1 MKQGTFG
8 ISRHLIIVSYL
19 NWRKPMSVE
28 TVGSLPPEADQV
40 RSVLEQQ
47 LPEIISSFNQVLRD
61 QYGMVGI
68 SVGGFT
74 VVPESAVTSKV
85 TCDQDGCSV
94 S

>member
-1 MKQGTFG
+1 
-8 ISRHLIIVSYL
+8 
-19 NWRKPMSVE
+19 MSVE

-47 LPEIISSFNQVLRD
+47 LPEIISSFNHVLRD